1 MWKLIRP
8 VSVTLSVF
16 ALTAGVALAETVDI
30 NRADADT
37 LAQELDGVGD
47 TRAAAIVDYREANGG
62 FSSVDAITEVNGI
75 GPATL
80 EDNRERMRVGS
91 D

>member
-8 VSVTLSVF
+8 VFVSLSVF
-16 ALTAGVALAETVDI
+16 TLTAGVALAETVNI

-37 LAQELDGVGD
+37 LAEELDGVGD
-47 TRAAAIVDYREANGG
+47 TRAAAIVEYREANGG
-62 FSSVDAITEVNGI
+62 FSSVDALTEVSGI
-75 GPATL
+75 GSATL
-80 EDNRERMRVGS
+80 EDNRERLSVES

>member
-8 VSVTLSVF
+8 VFVSLSVF
-16 ALTAGVALAETVDI
+16 TLTAGVALAETVNI

-37 LAQELDGVGD
+37 LAEELDGVGD
-47 TRAAAIVDYREANGG
+47 TRAAAIVEYREANGG
-62 FSSVDAITEVNGI
+62 FSSVDALTEVSGI

-80 EDNRERMRVGS
+80 EDNRERLSVES